1 MNTIIEIIGIV
12 IAVLLVA
19 VIVLGAAYAA
29 IVIHHDR
36 RWNKAKSDKYNQYNR
51 DEA

>member
-36 RWNKAKSDKYNQYNR
+36 RWNKAKSDKYNQFNR